1 MIIPIR
7 INRIFTSESD
17 LMQGLMYVKK
27 LNNFN
32 GALFCMPY
40 KKIHKFWMKNT
51 CINLDMIFLDESFQ
65 VVGLIRDAKAF
76 DENMYYVKKSSL
88 YIIEVKSGFI
98 DKKNVSIGDI
108 IKPVFIKSKI

>member
-51 CINLDMIFLDESFQ
+51 YIN
-65 VVGLIRDAKAF
+65 IRDAKAF
-76 DENMYYVKKSSL
+76 DENMYYVKKTSL